1 MEKDKIYSLIFDYE
15 KEKTN
20 PLILLSNITK
30 VLQGFNELNN
40 ALCENIDT
48 DIEVYPCLVDI
59 EKGSIKLNLK
69 DIIEQKITDENIEKF
84 ADNPKKFVITSVLK
98 FIRHSIFRIL
108 NITKELPNQ
117 KREQKIIE
125 TIEEE
130 FNKIPKNDLLAKQI
144 NKNKI
149 LTSINTITQSA
160 KNINKVILVDEINNS
175 VIIDTTFEYTSPILE
190 TENNKKTNSLKVSL
204 PIKKPDL
211 LGASKWELIFVERK
225 INATIEDTDF
235 LEKVKKSEI
244 SFSSNMEMNCI
255 LRIEI
260 YFSKEQKPLEER
272 YFIEKVF
279 KVVKTT
285 EYKQSLLE
293 I

>member
-125 TIEEE
+125 TIEKE
-130 FNKIPKNDLLAKQI
+130 FNKLPKNDLLAKQI

-175 VIIDTTFEYTSPILE
+175 AIIDTTFEYTSHILE

-244 SFSSNMEMNCI
+244 SFSSNM
-255 LRIEI
+255 
-260 YFSKEQKPLEER
+260 
-272 YFIEKVF
+272 
-279 KVVKTT
+279 
-285 EYKQSLLE
+285 
-293 I
+293 

>member
-108 NITKELPNQ
+108 NI
-117 KREQKIIE
+117 
-125 TIEEE
+125 
-130 FNKIPKNDLLAKQI
+130 KNTLYYTYKSKKKQI
-144 NKNKI
+144 LVHFFVKI
-149 LTSINTITQSA
+149 
-160 KNINKVILVDEINNS
+160 
-175 VIIDTTFEYTSPILE
+175 F
-190 TENNKKTNSLKVSL
+190 
-204 PIKKPDL
+204 L
-211 LGASKWELIFVERK
+211 L
-225 INATIEDTDF
+225 
-235 LEKVKKSEI
+235 
-244 SFSSNMEMNCI
+244 
-255 LRIEI
+255 
-260 YFSKEQKPLEER
+260 Y
-272 YFIEKVF
+272 
-279 KVVKTT
+279 
-285 EYKQSLLE
+285 
-293 I
+293 

>member
-125 TIEEE
+125 TIEKE

-175 VIIDTTFEYTSPILE
+175 AIIDTTFEYTSPILE
-190 TENNKKTNSLKVSL
+190 TGNNKKTNSLKVSL